1 MRIKLISALTLIF
14 LSFFSFSQ
22 VEDNRNQAIDEEAK
36 KIIEE
41 SVRIYKENE
50 NATINLNYILK
61 DRTTDDKHEEKVK
74 LYLKNGKFRL
84 VMQEQIIFSDQK
96 KVWNYQQDDNSMTI
110 SWYNPNELE
119 LNPTEIFT
127 MWEKGYLYVY
137 MGDVKIGNQN
147 AYLIELTPIDKEKPF
162 YKVKL
167 YINSKTKEIIKTET
181 YYKSNTLIMIFEFLK
196 VDFISEISDNNF
208 IFKQSDYPEKLDIV
222 DLTE

>member
-1 MRIKLISALTLIF
+1 MRIKLISAFTLLL

-22 VEDNRNQAIDEEAK
+22 VEDNRKQPIDEEAK

-41 SVRIYKENE
+41 SVSIYKEND
-50 NATINLNYILK
+50 NATIDLNYILK
-61 DRTTDDKHEEKVK
+61 DRTTNDKHEEKVK
-74 LYLKNGKFRL
+74 LFLKNGKFRL

-110 SWYNPNELE
+110 SWYNPNEME

-127 MWEKGYLYVY
+127 MWEEGYLYVY

-147 AYLIELTPIDKEKPF
+147 AQLIELTPIDKEKPF

-167 YINSKTKEIIKTET
+167 YINSITKEIIKTET
-181 YYKSNTLIMIFEFLK
+181 YYKSNTLIMVFEFLN
-196 VDFISEISDNNF
+196 VDFATEISDNNF
-208 IFKQSDYPEKLDIV
+208 IFKKSDYPEKLDVV

>member
-1 MRIKLISALTLIF
+1 MRIKLISAFTLLL

-22 VEDNRNQAIDEEAK
+22 VEDNRKQPIDEEAK

-41 SVRIYKENE
+41 SVSIYKEND
-50 NATINLNYILK
+50 NATIDLNYILK
-61 DRTTDDKHEEKVK
+61 DRTTNDKHEEKVK
-74 LYLKNGKFRL
+74 LFLKNGKFRL

-110 SWYNPNELE
+110 SWYNPNEME

-127 MWEKGYLYVY
+127 MWEEGYLYVY

-147 AYLIELTPIDKEKPF
+147 AQLIELTPIDKEKPF

-167 YINSKTKEIIKTET
+167 YINSITKEIIKTET
-181 YYKSNTLIMIFEFLK
+181 YYKSNTLIMVFEFLK
-196 VDFISEISDNNF
+196 VDFATEISDNNF
-208 IFKQSDYPEKLDIV
+208 IFKKSDYPEKLDVV